1 LPFVI
6 AGVADL
12 DGVRPHCKSGGG
24 ERGDTVDQCRGDDV
38 LARIDKRDGADR
50 RSIASSQGRAQR
62 DCLAECGGVGG
73 DCQLDSCRL
82 VREDIQNRTCGLAG
96 SIERVTVEDGDG
108 SVNAGRE
115 GARGEG
121 RGIGH
126 ERQGSDDLIGWKA
139 DEIEEIDRADGLTA
153 GGYFRN
159 GECDRNTGL
168 DVTRR
173 GGGKV
178 SGCLQR
184 RSNYLG
190 VVQENLGGVLA
201 VLSGYE
207 VIETVAIKVGE
218 DGCGVTP
225 GRSRESFE
233 QRSGREESA
242 VAFAGEDE
250 ECVSP
255 IGGDDIGSPVAVDVS
270 DGYGVEVGQVSG
282 RCGVLRRE

>member
-1 LPFVI
+1 M
-6 AGVADL
+6 
-12 DGVRPHCKSGGG
+12 
-24 ERGDTVDQCRGDDV
+24 
-38 LARIDKRDGADR
+38 
-50 RSIASSQGRAQR
+50 AQ
-62 DCLAECGGVGG
+62 
-73 DCQLDSCRL
+73 
-82 VREDIQNRTCGLAG
+82 EDIQSRACGLAG
-96 SIERVTVEDGDG
+96 SVNRVTVKDGDG

-121 RGIGH
+121 RGIAD
-126 ERQGSDDLIGWKA
+126 EWQGSDDLIGWKA

-225 GRSRESFE
+225 CRSRESFE

-270 DGYGVEVGQVSG
+270 NGCGEEVRKVPG
-282 RCGVLRRE
+282 RCGVLGREELAGMAGICKVYGEVAACT